1 MKRARKWDRVA
12 SSVVSKLTAAIAAL
26 PSAELRA
33 LRATKRR
40 ATGTN
45 CAWSTHRLR
54 EFLTDQAG
62 NELNTRR
69 LNHRRLLVA
78 ARRALA
84 GRPTGIRGFDR

>member
-33 LRATKRR
+33 LRATKKK
-40 ATGTN
+40 AANN
-45 CAWSTHRLR
+45 CWFAVYELR
-54 EFLTDQAG
+54 GFLTDQAQR
-62 NELNTRR
+62 ELDTRR
-69 LNHRRLLVA
+69 YNHRRLLVA